1 MSGPEPSVS
10 GRGSGA
16 SRDGAPAAWFRRTV
30 TGLNALGSGWI
41 FVLMLIIDAD
51 AIGRTFFDHPLE
63 GVIEITQM
71 SIVAIVFLQLSD
83 ALRTGKLTRSDG
95 LFNLMLARRRRL
107 GHAFG
112 VAFDGL
118 GAVFLGLVL
127 YGSVPLLA
135 EAWSRNY
142 YIGEKGLF
150 VFPTWP
156 VKLVVVI
163 GTLVMLA
170 QFLVFAWRYARA
182 DGGGAAEPTYTPDGV

>member
-1 MSGPEPSVS
+1 MVEPAGSVS
-10 GRGSGA
+10 GPGEGA
-16 SRDGAPAAWFRRTV
+16 AREGAPGAAFRRV
-30 TGLNALGSGWI
+30 VAGLNALGSAWI

-51 AIGRTFFDHPLE
+51 AIGRTFFNHPIE

-95 LFNLMLARRRRL
+95 LFNLMLARRRPVGR
-107 GHAFG
+107 AMG
-112 VAFDGL
+112 VAFEAL
-118 GAVFLGLVL
+118 GALFLGLLL

-135 EAWSRNY
+135 EAWRRNY

-163 GTLVMLA
+163 GTLVMLI
-170 QFLVFAWRYARA
+170 QFLVFAWRYATVDRGA
-182 DGGGAAEPTYTPDGV
+182 DAEPTYTPEGI

>member
-1 MSGPEPSVS
+1 VADPEPTAS
-10 GRGSGA
+10 GTGE
-16 SRDGAPAAWFRRTV
+16 GAPHEGVPASVFRRIV

-41 FVLMLIIDAD
+41 FVLMLIIDGD
-51 AIGRTFFDHPLE
+51 AIGRSFFNHPLE

-95 LFNLMLARRRRL
+95 LFNLMLARRRRV
-107 GHAFG
+107 GRAMG
-112 VAFDGL
+112 VVFDGL
-118 GAVFLGLVL
+118 GAAFLGLVL

-135 EAWSRNY
+135 EAWERNY

-156 VKLVVVI
+156 VKLLVVI
-163 GTLVMLA
+163 GTLVMLV
-170 QFLVFAWRYARA
+170 QFLVFAWRYAHPGN
-182 DGGGAAEPTYTPDGV
+182 GGEAEPTFTPEGI

>member
-1 MSGPEPSVS
+1 VADPERSA
-10 GRGSGA
+10 GEGA
-16 SRDGAPAAWFRRTV
+16 PREGAPAAAFRRVV

-51 AIGRTFFDHPLE
+51 AIGRTFFDRPLE
-63 GVIEITQM
+63 GVIEIIQM

-95 LFNLMLARRRRL
+95 LFNLMLARRRRV
-107 GHAFG
+107 GRAMG
-112 VAFDGL
+112 VVFDGL
-118 GAVFLGLVL
+118 GAAFLGLVL

-135 EAWSRNY
+135 EAWEHNY

-156 VKLVVVI
+156 VKLLVVI
-163 GTLVMLA
+163 GTLVMLI
-170 QFLVFAWRYARA
+170 QFLVFAWRYARPDA
-182 DGGGAAEPTYTPDGV
+182 GDKAEPTYTPEGI

>member
-1 MSGPEPSVS
+1 MADPERPVSGPEA
-10 GRGSGA
+10 GA
-16 SRDGAPAAWFRRTV
+16 QESAPAGAFRRV
-30 TGLNALGSGWI
+30 VVGLNALGSGWI
-41 FVLMLIIDAD
+41 FVLMLIIDGD

-95 LFNLMLARRRRL
+95 LFNLLLARRRRVGRAL
-107 GHAFG
+107 GCAFE
-112 VAFDGL
+112 AL
-118 GAVFLGLVL
+118 GAAFLGLVL

-135 EAWSRNY
+135 EAWQRNY
-142 YIGEKGLF
+142 YVGEKGLF

-163 GTLVMLA
+163 GTLVMLV
-170 QFLVFAWRYARA
+170 QFAVFAWRYARA
-182 DGGGAAEPTYTPDGV
+182 DRGAEAEPAYSPDGV